1 MIPMEP
7 GNGMASHARGSWFD
21 AGGAASGGGT
31 PGKRPEYDTLAVSL
45 VGFAVGAAMPG
56 AACQPASSCVECM
69 EGSYSSVSAAT
80 HCDLCA
86 ANATSP
92 VGSTS
97 ASACVCKPGF
107 EGDGRL
113 KCSEEFILVECNWN
127 TLLPCAYEGC
137 IFDKTADPNALTRS
151 GDCSG
156 HGSDLYL
163 NSKGIELLPAG
174 VFDGISPQ

>member
-1 MIPMEP
+1 M
-7 GNGMASHARGSWFD
+7 GSV
-21 AGGAASGGGT
+21 
-31 PGKRPEYDTLAVSL
+31 GKRAEYDTLLVWH
-45 VGFAVGAAMPG
+45 VGFAVSSAMPG
-56 AACQPASSCVECM
+56 LACEPLSSCMECM
-69 EGSYSSVSAAT
+69 AGTYSSVPGAT

-107 EGDGRL
+107 EGDGRVN
-113 KCSEEFILVECNWN
+113 CSEFVLVECTWN
-127 TLLPCAYEGC
+127 TVLPCAYEGC
-137 IFDKTADPNALTRS
+137 IFDKTADTNALTRS

-156 HGSDLYL
+156 YGSDLYL